1 MQSQEKHLHRVDVSV
16 QTGPRTI
23 PEPAPGFLFK
33 ISPTFTSMLL
43 EILTQET
50 NAPFTN
56 VYIKFA
62 RNYSGQLFSD
72 KQTKTI

>member
-1 MQSQEKHLHRVDVSV
+1 MYRSKLV
-16 QTGPRTI
+16 
-23 PEPAPGFLFK
+23 PEPSQNQHLVFFFK

-50 NAPFTN
+50 KAPFTN